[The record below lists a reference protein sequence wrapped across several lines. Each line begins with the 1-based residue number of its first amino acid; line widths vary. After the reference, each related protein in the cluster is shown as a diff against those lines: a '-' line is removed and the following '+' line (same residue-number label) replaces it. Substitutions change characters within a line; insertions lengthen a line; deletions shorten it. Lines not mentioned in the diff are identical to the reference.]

1 MTALLVSFLIVTFN
15 ILAIITL
22 ERFRGGRND
31 HRGMLRSIVSSPLI
45 ISAALGIVW
54 SCLGISLPDV
64 LLSTMKQAGDVATPL
79 SLIALGGTFQAG
91 ELRKNAKPLGITVL
105 SKLVL
110 MPVFF
115 LLIGLFLR
123 MDAAELA
130 ALTGVSITPTAVST
144 YAMAQ
149 KMGSDGELA
158 GQIVVVTSLLS
169 VVSMFAWVFL
179 LSSAGIV

>member
-1 MTALLVSFLIVTFN
+1 
-15 ILAIITL
+15 
-22 ERFRGGRND
+22 
-31 HRGMLRSIVSSPLI
+31 
-45 ISAALGIVW
+45 
-54 SCLGISLPDV
+54 
-64 LLSTMKQAGDVATPL
+64 MKQAGDVATPL